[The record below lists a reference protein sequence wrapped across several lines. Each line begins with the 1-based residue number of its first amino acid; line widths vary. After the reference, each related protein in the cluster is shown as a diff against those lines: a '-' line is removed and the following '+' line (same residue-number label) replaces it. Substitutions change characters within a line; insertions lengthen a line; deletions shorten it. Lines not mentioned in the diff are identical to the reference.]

1 MVADAEQDTSFQK
14 GDLKDLSATMGAAGT
29 KAASRFGN
37 ILTKFA
43 PGSLTAR
50 IIIINFIGL
59 IILASGIF
67 YLNQFRQ
74 GLIDARVEAM
84 MSQAQIIAGAIAS
97 SATVD
102 TSDSVVLNPERLL
115 EMHKQN
121 AFPTAEEQFGNF
133 DFPINPEQAGP
144 VLRKLVAR
152 TKIIARMFDQEGVLL
167 ADSNFLNASG
177 AVLRFELPPLDVE
190 KESIFKTWWTMARDW
205 FSANDYPLQKDFN
218 SENGKEFPEV
228 LAALNG
234 ASVSVVRQN
243 EKGEVIVSVA
253 VPVQRFRA
261 VQGALVLSTRDGE
274 IDETLVNERWHI
286 IRMFVV
292 AALVAVL
299 LSLVLASTIA
309 EPMRRLARSADQ
321 VRKGINKRVEIPDF
335 STRRDEIGDLSGALR
350 DMTNAL
356 YKRID
361 AIEGFAADVA
371 HELKN
376 PLTSVRSAVETLDY
390 VKDDA
395 QRSRLIEIVKDDVK
409 RLDRLI
415 SDISDASRLDAELAR
430 NEAEPVDMRDLLETF
445 AQLANETASENGST
459 VHLKVEPAQAQM
471 RQKSQSGDDNKDG
484 FFVMGHDSRLGQVV
498 RNLLDNARSF
508 SPPGSDIWI
517 TLRQLPGQVEFR
529 IEDKGPGIPEENLD
543 RIFNRFYTDRPED
556 AFGEN
561 SGLGLSIS
569 KQIVDAH
576 RGRIWAENWYTQP
589 TGNQAPEIGGARFT
603 VRLPMRPT
611 ERRRGS
617 SQNTDKV

>member
-1 MVADAEQDTSFQK
+1 MVADAEHDTGFQK
-14 GDLKDLSATMGAAGT
+14 GDLKDLSVSVGAAST
-29 KAASRFGN
+29 KAASGFSNVLSR
-37 ILTKFA
+37 FA

-84 MSQAQIIAGAIAS
+84 MSQAQIIAGALAS

-102 TSDSVVLNPERLL
+102 TSDSVVLNHERLL
-115 EMHKQN
+115 EMHKKN
-121 AFPTAEEQFGNF
+121 ALPSAEEQFGTF

-152 TKIIARMFDQEGVLL
+152 TKIIARLFDQEGVLL
-167 ADSNFLNASG
+167 ADSNFLYASG
-177 AVLRFELPPLDVE
+177 AVLKFELAPLKVE
-190 KESIFKTWWTMARDW
+190 EDGVLARWWKLIRDR
-205 FSANDYPLQKDFN
+205 FSANHYPLQKEFL

-228 LAALNG
+228 NAALNG
-234 ASVSVVRQN
+234 AAVSVVRAN
-243 EKGEVIVSVA
+243 TKGEVIVSVA

-299 LSLVLASTIA
+299 LSLALASTIA
-309 EPMRRLARSADQ
+309 EPMRRLARSAEQ

-350 DMTNAL
+350 DMTSAL

-390 VKDDA
+390 VKDDK

-445 AQLANETASENGST
+445 AQLANESMDDSSAT
-459 VHLKVEPAQAQM
+459 VHLKVEPTTTQA
-471 RQKSQSGDDNKDG
+471 RQKTQIGTGPDEG

-508 SPPGSDIWI
+508 SPHGSDVWI
-517 TLRQLPGQVEFR
+517 NLRQLPGQVEFR
-529 IEDKGPGIPEENLD
+529 VEDSGPGIPEENLD
-543 RIFNRFYTDRPED
+543 RIFNRFYTDRPE
-556 AFGEN
+556 ASFGEN

-576 RGRIWAENWYTQP
+576 RGRIWAENWYTKKV
-589 TGNQAPEIGGARFT
+589 GNDEPAIGGARFT
-603 VRLPMRPT
+603 VRLPARPPV
-611 ERRRGS
+611 RRRGGQGS
-617 SQNTDKV
+617 DKT